1 MILVDTSVWIDHL
14 HVGEPV
20 LAELLEQAAVCR
32 HPMVVA
38 ELALGTMR
46 DRRTVLGLLGDL
58 PGVSLPAHD
67 EVLRLVE
74 SSGLYGKGLSVVD
87 AHLLAAAR
95 INDDVRLWTRD
106 KRLCAEAERLNVA
119 AVGLT

>member
-1 MILVDTSVWIDHL
+1 MILVDTSVWVDHL
-14 HVGEPV
+14 HVGEPA
-20 LAELLEQAAVCR
+20 LAELLEQAEVCR
-32 HPMVVA
+32 HPMVIA

-74 SSGLYGKGLSVVD
+74 SSVLYGKGLSVVD

-95 INDDVRLWTRD
+95 INDDVRIWTRD
-106 KRLCAEAERLNVA
+106 KRLRAEAERLNVA

>member
-14 HVGEPV
+14 HVGEPD
-20 LAELLEQAAVCR
+20 LAELLEQAEVCR

-46 DRRTVLGLLGDL
+46 DRGTVLGLLGNL

-87 AHLLAAAR
+87 AHLLATAR
-95 INDDVRLWTRD
+95 INDDVRLWTGD
-106 KRLCAEAERLNVA
+106 KRLRAEAERLDVA
-119 AVGLT
+119 AVGLP

>member
-14 HVGEPV
+14 HTGEPV
-20 LAELLEQAAVCR
+20 LAELLEQAEVCR

-46 DRRTVLGLLGDL
+46 DRTTVLGLVGNL
-58 PGVSLPAHD
+58 PGVSLPTHD
-67 EVLRLVE
+67 EVLRLAE
-74 SSGLYGKGLSVVD
+74 SSVLYGKGLSVVD

-95 INDDVRLWTRD
+95 INNDVRLWTRD
-106 KRLCAEAERLNVA
+106 KRLRGEAERLHVA

>member
-14 HVGEPV
+14 HRGEPA
-20 LAELLEQAAVCR
+20 LLELLEQAEVCR

-46 DRRTVLGLLGDL
+46 NRRTVLGLLDNL
-58 PGVSLPAHD
+58 PGVTLSAHD

-74 SSGLYGKGLSVVD
+74 SSVLYGKDLSVVD

-95 INDDVRLWTRD
+95 INDGVRLWTRD
-106 KRLCAEAERLNVA
+106 KRLRAEAERLGVA

>member
-14 HVGEPV
+14 HRREP
-20 LAELLEQAAVCR
+20 LLEELLEQVEVCR

-46 DRRTVLGLLGDL
+46 NRGPVLGLLGNL
-58 PGVSLPAHD
+58 PGVSLAAHD

-95 INDDVRLWTRD
+95 ISDGVWLWTRD
-106 KRLCAEAERLNVA
+106 KCLRAEAGRLNVA
-119 AVGLT
+119 AGAD

>member
-14 HVGEPV
+14 HTAEPA
-20 LAELLEQAAVCR
+20 LAELLEEAAVCR
-32 HPMVVA
+32 HPMVIA

-46 DRRTVLGLLGDL
+46 NRRTILDLLGNL

-74 SSGLYGKGLSVVD
+74 SSVLYGKGLSVVD

-95 INDDVRLWTRD
+95 INEGVRLWTRD
-106 KRLCAEAERLNVA
+106 KRLRTEAEHLNVA
-119 AVGLT
+119 AVGLA